1 MGLDSH
7 NSVKIWGNLNN
18 FWLSLFD
25 KVFFRGDYLIK
36 VDFENQKFDLSSFST
51 FTFVF
56 TIPYWIFLSWLSIFQ
71 VMYTPTY
78 MSLCWSVHPSIRWSV
93 TLLKVLQKSCL
104 NGITAPAHLYATD
117 AVMHTALFETD
128 IKPCSMLLINFVF
141 LIHRSISP
149 SNSQL
154 VRLSIRRAV

>member
-25 KVFFRGDYLIK
+25 KVFSGETIWSKSILRIRSSTYLPFLHLLLYLQYLIGYFW
-36 VDFENQKFDLSSFST
+36 VDWVYFKSCTRLHTCHS
-51 FTFVF
+51 VG
-56 TIPYWIFLSWLSIFQ
+56 PSI
-71 VMYTPTY
+71 
-78 MSLCWSVHPSIRWSV
+78 HPSIGPSR
-93 TLLKVLQKSCL
+93 
-104 NGITAPAHLYATD
+104 ITAPAHPYATD
-117 AVMHTALFETD
+117 AVVHTALFETD

-149 SNSQL
+149 SNSQS
-154 VRLSIRRAV
+154 VCLSIRRAV